1 MGLLADG
8 DLALLH
14 RLEQRGLH
22 LGRGA
27 VDLVGE
33 EDVAEDRAGLE
44 AELALAALGIVD
56 LGAGDV
62 GGQQV
67 RRELDAAE
75 VGVEVLGHRLD
86 GPGLGEAG
94 QALDQQVAV
103 GEQADQHALDH
114 AGLAE
119 DLGVHRGL
127 EGEDGVAG
135 GTALSEAG
143 ARAVRA
149 CTTPV
154 SAALSGECRVC
165 QRSVSH
171 S

>member
-14 RLEQRGLH
+14 RLEQRGLD

-56 LGAGDV
+56 VGAGHV
-62 GGQQV
+62 RGQQV
-67 RRELDAAE
+67 GGELDAAE
-75 VGVEVLGHRLD
+75 VGLEVLRHRLD
-86 GPGLGEAG
+86 GAGLGEAG

-103 GEQADQHALDH
+103 GEEADHHALDDLR
-114 AGLAE
+114 LAE

-127 EGEDGVAG
+127 EGEDGV
-135 GTALSEAG
+135 TG
-143 ARAVRA
+143 AASAVQAR
-149 CTTPV
+149 
-154 SAALSGECRVC
+154 
-165 QRSVSH
+165 
-171 S
+171 